1 MMYNNSKGEDMA
13 LGRKSTRKN
22 FNWLGIVPFLLFCL
36 IFEIVPIIMLI
47 RGSIID
53 KQTLKLTAAHYKDL
67 LHPLYINSFWN
78 SIKLSGLTA
87 ILGTIIGTL
96 VGYAIYRWPSNRM
109 REILITLSDV
119 TTNFAGAPLAFAF
132 VVILGM
138 NGVITQFLLKYAH

>member
-109 REILITLSDV
+109 RE
-119 TTNFAGAPLAFAF
+119 F
-132 VVILGM
+132 
-138 NGVITQFLLKYAH
+138 